1 MNGMRVFALRPA
13 GRRLRIALT
22 VAVVF
27 LAPLVAPLVFTPPLA
42 AQEEGERVVEMRVIV
57 DASASLSR
65 GKAGA
70 VNWLCDTM
78 VDKTLRSG
86 DVFYLVVSG
95 ENDEVVFDGILG
107 DAAQKEE
114 IKEKIRVLGDPEG
127 ASHAAETLRHVF
139 SDRPP
144 ASGHIPVTIVV
155 CGTDANMDSSLLRY
169 SRTENFA
176 YWRAITVAGGL
187 DAEVERALKKA
198 LR

>member
-1 MNGMRVFALRPA
+1 MLAA
-13 GRRLRIALT
+13 
-22 VAVVF
+22 VF
-27 LAPLVAPLVFTPPLA
+27 LAPLVFMPPIA
-42 AQEEGERVVEMRVIV
+42 AQERVVEMRVIV
-57 DASASLSR
+57 DASASLAQ

-86 DVFYLVVSG
+86 DVFYLAVSG
-95 ENDEVVFDGILG
+95 ATDEVIFDGIIG
-107 DAAQKEE
+107 DDAQKEA
-114 IKEKIRVLGDPEG
+114 IKEQIRTIGDPEG
-127 ASHAAETLRHVF
+127 ASHAAETLRRVL
-139 SDRPP
+139 SDRQP

-155 CGTDANMDSSLLRY
+155 CGTDVNMDSSLLRY

-198 LR
+198 LP

>member
-1 MNGMRVFALRPA
+1 MNGMRAFASRPLS
-13 GRRLRIALT
+13 RRLRPALT
-22 VAVVF
+22 VAAVF
-27 LAPLVAPLVFTPPLA
+27 LAPFLAPGALLPPLA
-42 AQEEGERVVEMRVIV
+42 AQEGERVVEMRVIV
-57 DASASLSR
+57 DASASLAR

-78 VDKTLRSG
+78 VDRTLRSG

-95 ENDEVVFDGILG
+95 ENDAVVFDGVIG

-127 ASHAAETLRHVF
+127 TSHAAETLQHVF
-139 SDRPP
+139 SDRTPGP
-144 ASGHIPVTIVV
+144 GHIPVTIVV
-155 CGTDANMDSSLLRY
+155 CGTDVNMDASLLRY

-187 DAEVERALKKA
+187 DAEVEQALKKA